1 MLYNV
6 QGLFIHTWYFMQ
18 GLLILHQQKEPKCP
32 LLHISISAGGEENH
46 RLCKIDGVYLGEK
59 SKLEYRLNFFLI

>member
-1 MLYNV
+1 
-6 QGLFIHTWYFMQ
+6 MQ